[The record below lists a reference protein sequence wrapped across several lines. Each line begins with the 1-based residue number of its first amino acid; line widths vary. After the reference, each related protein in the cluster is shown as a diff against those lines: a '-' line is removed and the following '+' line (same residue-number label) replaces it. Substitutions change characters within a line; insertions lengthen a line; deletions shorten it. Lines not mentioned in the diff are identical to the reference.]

1 MCPSLSPDILEPMM
15 TLRVVVATVVLV
27 AMGCGGGSSPSGDD
41 AAAGAAAA
49 LDVNAVLAAAD
60 RADGSEDR
68 VVYRCA
74 VCGLGMDGSPEITST
89 WQGYTFHHCSQ
100 HCREQ
105 FDRDPVKVLARLEVA
120 PPGEAGAKAS
130 SH

>member
-1 MCPSLSPDILEPMM
+1 MM
-15 TLRVVVATVVLV
+15 TLRVVVAIVALV

-74 VCGLGMDGSPEITST
+74 VCGLGMDGSPDITST
-89 WQGYTFHHCSQ
+89 FQGYTFHHCST
-100 HCREQ
+100 HCREL
-105 FDRDPVKVLARLEVA
+105 FDRDPVKVLMRLEVA
-120 PPGEAGAKAS
+120 PSEGAEARPA
-130 SH
+130 HH